1 MNASNRADL
10 PPVEDAC
17 AFKDEVM
24 LAGWQ
29 ETHSGGAKV
38 TFWLASSEALEPFR
52 LATVRKGKVAGQRY
66 MCVLVEID
74 TDERPVHHVSND
86 AHLMIMGE
94 RFQEY
99 AKFAAP
105 AAALIGP
112 ERVREWAKWKMG
124 VDSLS
129 ELDHDPGAV
138 ARFHELVRKP
148 FLRWGEQAG
157 EDHGNDDAADRD
169 DVDEGQPC

>member
-1 MNASNRADL
+1 MNASNRAANSPSEEL
-10 PPVEDAC
+10 C

-74 TDERPVHHVSND
+74 TDERPVHHVSSD

-94 RFQEY
+94 QFQEY

-105 AAALIGP
+105 AAALLGP
-112 ERVREWAKWKMG
+112 ERVREWAKWVIG
-124 VDSLS
+124 VKSLS
-129 ELDHDPGAV
+129 ELDTDPAMV

-148 FLRWGEQAG
+148 FLRWGEQVG
-157 EDHGNDDAADRD
+157 EDHGHDGDRDCD

>member
-1 MNASNRADL
+1 MNASNRAAN
-10 PPVEDAC
+10 PPAEEVC

-74 TDERPVHHVSND
+74 TDERPVRHISND
-86 AHLMIMGE
+86 AHLMITGE
-94 RFQEY
+94 QFVGY
-99 AKFAAP
+99 ATAVGPKS
-105 AAALIGP
+105 IGNNV
-112 ERVREWAKWKMG
+112 ERIRDWAKWQMG
-124 VDSLS
+124 VKSLS
-129 ELDHDPGAV
+129 ELDTDPAAV

-148 FLRWGEQAG
+148 FLRWSEQEGE
-157 EDHGNDDAADRD
+157 ADGDYDNPDR
-169 DVDEGQPC
+169 VGMDESES